1 MARLIT
7 RTFNAAVPL
16 VVRRP
21 FVAAGRHFRPGDAF
35 PWRNLPISERQAG
48 LLFNNGKVMHP
59 EGDTAP
65 EAAPEPQP
73 APAPV
78 QTPEPDPTPEPVDA
92 LGDMDMKQ
100 LRAIAAEIEA
110 PTRTSRIEQRAAIRE
125 KSAELGMTLD
135 DVLTALAAG

>member
-16 VVRRP
+16 VARRP
-21 FVAAGRHFRPGDAF
+21 FVAAGRHFRPGDPF
-35 PWRNLPISERQAG
+35 PWRDLPISERQAG

-59 EGDTAP
+59 EAGTAP
-65 EAAPEPQP
+65 EAAPAPEPTQ
-73 APAPV
+73 A
-78 QTPEPDPTPEPVDA
+78 QTPEPDPAPEPVDA
-92 LGDMDMKQ
+92 LDDMDMKQ

-110 PTRTSRIEQRAAIRE
+110 PTRTSRVEQRAAIRE
-125 KSAELGMTLD
+125 KITELGMTLD